1 MIATALFF
9 VAALAAPPQEA
20 APPPA
25 SATDRVRAPEEA
37 LGSART
43 PLLIPGVAQRPAE
56 LVAARVRRV
65 LLSNSDDA
73 WFELADALP
82 ELAFAGGAD
91 PTTTL
96 EAARLAERA
105 GSTVARST
113 GTSEWAG
120 VRAWAASITRAQ
132 WITFVLGVFTLP
144 MVALT
149 LLRRHRAP
157 ATSVRFL
164 VRSTGARNGVT
175 SRFADARQLATAGL
189 AVPEIA
195 QRTGMARDAV
205 TLLVGLSSR

>member
-1 MIATALFF
+1 MIAPALFL
-9 VAALAAPPQEA
+9 VAALAAPPQEVAETPSSA
-20 APPPA
+20 AARTP
-25 SATDRVRAPEEA
+25 SPEEA

-82 ELAFAGGAD
+82 ELALAGGAD
-91 PTTTL
+91 LTTTF

-105 GSTVARST
+105 GSTVATRRS
-113 GTSEWAG
+113 GA
-120 VRAWAASITRAQ
+120 RAWAASVTRTQ
-132 WITFVLGVFTLP
+132 WIIFLLGVFTLP

-189 AVPEIA
+189 AVSEIA